1 MSPIKIVR
9 SRYLYR
15 VSVNWGKD
23 LGDPRSLTGDPG
35 ELIGSNVYIALFQMA
50 LASPY
55 CHRIYLTQVLADIK
69 CDTFLP
75 EFDANVFKKIE

>member
-1 MSPIKIVR
+1 M
-9 SRYLYR
+9 
-15 VSVNWGKD
+15 
-23 LGDPRSLTGDPG
+23 
-35 ELIGSNVYIALFQMA
+35 LFQMA

-55 CHRIYLTQVLADIK
+55 CHRIYLTQVLADIE